1 MLLCPWKNKG
11 KCIVE
16 SSLHWPFTCWK
27 KGSRTLALPSLPFCQ
42 GQWSHR
48 SVNSSDWVILL
59 GVVSYMVL
67 KMSCSLELSRGFPS
81 WVLLFRLPALSP
93 MYANR
98 TPAGLGCI
106 FLFQCCLMKG
116 MLVQVFASLFLLLPM
131 SSSTATVFVQG
142 TAVPQWLM
150 MLCSSCL
157 KERLSSLLP
166 LCMLV
171 FVFLFAK
178 YLLVNPVCISLMSNV
193 GIWLASLQQFFLV
206 FNKKQI
212 VG

>member
-67 KMSCSLELSRGFPS
+67 KMSCSLELSKQRFSILGAVIPS
-81 WVLLFRLPALSP
+81 SCFVSNVCKQDSSRTRLYFFVSVLPDEGDAGPGLCQPLPAP
-93 MYANR
+93 ANVLFHSYCVCSGNCCA
-98 TPAGLGCI
+98 TVANDALLIMPEGKAKFPPSSVHAGICFPLRKIFACKSSVYIVNEQCWKLACLLAAI
-106 FLFQCCLMKG
+106 FLGFQ
-116 MLVQVFASLFLLLPM
+116 
-131 SSSTATVFVQG
+131 
-142 TAVPQWLM
+142 
-150 MLCSSCL
+150 
-157 KERLSSLLP
+157 
-166 LCMLV
+166 
-171 FVFLFAK
+171 
-178 YLLVNPVCISLMSNV
+178 
-193 GIWLASLQQFFLV
+193 
-206 FNKKQI
+206 
-212 VG
+212 